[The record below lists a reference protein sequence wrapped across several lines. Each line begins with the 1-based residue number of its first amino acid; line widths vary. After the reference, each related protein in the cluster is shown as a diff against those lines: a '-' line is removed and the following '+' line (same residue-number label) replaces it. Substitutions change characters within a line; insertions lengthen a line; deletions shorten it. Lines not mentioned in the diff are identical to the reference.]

1 MKGYVFTRKLILILC
16 TSIFVPTL
24 LICIMVGFNT
34 INKQNK
40 ELEAILAETEQTYK
54 SAIREIYKDCD
65 TLSKSIINY
74 NTLNEMLSVNYKL
87 SLDKMI
93 DYSYEIGNVLDCI
106 MAPRRNVELMIYTE
120 NANVP
125 EIKYIEK
132 IEDETDYP
140 HDELKKSDDIILQFA
155 MEDEETYLYV
165 LRKYSLTVDGY
176 EGDHIIELRVP
187 ASTTLLSYSNGGDTF
202 TVYEDGAS
210 GSLIPLCHDTE
221 EALMMYEAYMTNDKK
236 LHLECVTYEMD
247 YFDGTFYVFMD
258 KQSYMEV
265 VGKIIASIASVFLV
279 FAACIVWIANYTT
292 RRLTK
297 RLVDIVSAIRYDS
310 IETLICNDV
319 EKCDEFDLIEKKIA
333 SLAQELKEE
342 NDKVLKLE
350 LESLNYRIAPHFIY
364 NNLSVIK
371 WKCNDSSIDDIID
384 CLVLYYRNVF
394 QKNSAFTT
402 VEEEVGNLGN
412 YIKLLQF
419 AYEDDF
425 VYQTNI
431 DPELIL
437 YKIPT
442 NIIQPM
448 IENAFFHGIN
458 NITGQIGR
466 IKLEIFKENQCV
478 IIEVWDNG
486 NKEEGAQK
494 KTETSTT
501 VIDRRIKLYYSSSY
515 GLQRFSR
522 DGFTVA
528 RIEMPFIEEIE
539 YESNSCR

>member
-16 TSIFVPTL
+16 TSIFIPTL
-24 LICIMVGFNT
+24 LICIMVVFNT
-34 INKQNK
+34 VNKQNK
-40 ELEAILAETEQTYK
+40 RLEAILAETEQTYK

-74 NTLNEMLSVNYKL
+74 NTLNEMLSVNHKI
-87 SLDKMI
+87 SLDKML

-106 MAPRRNVELMIYTE
+106 MAPRREVQLTIYTE

-132 IEDETDYP
+132 KENETDYP
-140 HDELKKSDDIILQFA
+140 YNEMENSDDIILRFA
-155 MEDEETYLYV
+155 MEDEEPYLYV

-187 ASTTLLSYSNGGDTF
+187 INAVLLSYSNGGNTF
-202 TVYEDGAS
+202 TVYEEGDS
-210 GSLIPLCHDTE
+210 GDIIPLCQDTE
-221 EALMMYEAYMTNDKK
+221 GALMMYEAYMTNNKK
-236 LHLECVTYEMD
+236 LHLECATYEMN
-247 YFDGTFYVFMD
+247 YFGGTFYVFMD

-265 VGKIIASIASVFLV
+265 VGKIIVSIVGVFLV

-319 EKCDEFDLIEKKIA
+319 DECDEFDVIEKKIA
-333 SLAQELKEE
+333 SLAQELKKE

-402 VEEEVGNLGN
+402 VEEEVGNLNN

-458 NITGQIGR
+458 NIKGQIGR
-466 IKLEIFKENQCV
+466 VYLEIFKVNECV
-478 IIEVWDNG
+478 IIEVLDNG
-486 NKEEGAQK
+486 NKEEGVQK
-494 KTETSTT
+494 KTESSTT

-539 YESNSCR
+539 

>member
-1 MKGYVFTRKLILILC
+1 M
-16 TSIFVPTL
+16 
-24 LICIMVGFNT
+24 
-34 INKQNK
+34 
-40 ELEAILAETEQTYK
+40 
-54 SAIREIYKDCD
+54 
-65 TLSKSIINY
+65 
-74 NTLNEMLSVNYKL
+74 NEMLSVNYKI

-106 MAPRRNVELMIYTE
+106 MAPRRDVELTIYTE

-140 HDELKKSDDIILQFA
+140 YDEVEKNDDIILQFI
-155 MEDEETYLYV
+155 MEDEESYIYMF
-165 LRKYSLTVDGY
+165 RKYRLTVDGY
-176 EGDHIIELRVP
+176 EGNHIIQLRVP
-187 ASTTLLSYSNGGDTF
+187 ISTALLSYNNGDTF
-202 TVYEDGAS
+202 TVYEDENAGL
-210 GSLIPLCHDTE
+210 LIPLCRDTE
-221 EALMMYEAYMTNDKK
+221 EALMMYEAYVTNNKK
-236 LHLECVTYEMD
+236 LHLECATYEMN
-247 YFDGTFYVFMD
+247 YFGGTFYVFMD
-258 KQSYMEV
+258 KQNYMEIV
-265 VGKIIASIASVFLV
+265 WKIIVSIASVFLV
-279 FAACIVWIANYTT
+279 FAACIIWIANYTT
-292 RRLTK
+292 KRLTK

-319 EKCDEFDLIEKKIA
+319 GKCDEFDVIEKKIA
-333 SLAQELKEE
+333 SLAQELKKE

-402 VEEEVGNLGN
+402 VEEEVGNLSN

-442 NIIQPM
+442 NIIQPI

-458 NITGQIGR
+458 NITGEVGR

-478 IIEVWDNG
+478 IIEVLDNG

-494 KTETSTT
+494 KTVSSTT

-528 RIEMPFIEEIE
+528 RIEMPFIEEKE
-539 YESNSCR
+539 